1 MINISKFFNTD
12 GDNPDNSDISSSSRD
27 EQIRELPLLPLR
39 DMVLFPHTVSP
50 VFVGRTKSISALAHA
65 MGRDKRIFLVTQ
77 SSPDIIK
84 PKITDI
90 YHTGTEASISQILR
104 LPDGTVKILVE
115 GIRRGKVRSIHDN
128 DLDGYISVK
137 FLPFIEIPM
146 DESQAEASI
155 RTVSEA
161 FHNYAKQSGNIPK
174 NLLQN
179 LRALAAD
186 PSQFADTISAQM
198 PFKLSDK
205 QTLLDTASLEDRF
218 VLILKLIEQE
228 IEVFAMSQK
237 IKDRVKDQMEKL
249 QKKHYLN
256 EQMRAIR
263 KEMGEEPEPQQ
274 EFKLLES
281 QVKRKKLPKE
291 ALAVVRQELE
301 KFKKMSPMSSEATV
315 VRNYIEWI
323 LALPWYKKSRSKI
336 DIAEAESTLNQDH
349 YGLDKPKERILE
361 YLAVQMLVK
370 KIRGPILCLVGPP
383 GVGKTSLARS
393 VARAMGRSFAR
404 ISLGGVRDEAEIRGH
419 RRTYIGAMPGK
430 IIQTLKK
437 TGFNNPVFCLDEI
450 DKMSTDFRGDP
461 SSALL
466 EVLDPEQNQTF
477 NDHYLDIEYD
487 LSDILFITTAN
498 TLHDIPAPL
507 RDRMEII
514 QIPGYTE
521 NEKEQIAHGFLIPK
535 QVEMNGLG
543 FLISKDNGQTPL
555 FSNDAVLSI
564 IRKYTREAGVRN
576 LEREISS
583 VLRKVAKKI
592 VQTKDID
599 NINGELKAE
608 TITSE
613 TLNEYLGKPR
623 FRNGVLEKEDRIGI
637 VNGLAWTQAGGELL
651 IIESVTMPGKGN
663 VSVTGKLGEV
673 MKESAS
679 AAMSYVRSRSNAL
692 GIRKDFYKDLDIH
705 IHVPEG
711 AIPKDGPSAGISM
724 CTALVSVLTE
734 RPVKRETAM
743 TGEITLRGR
752 VLPIGGLKEKL
763 IAAHASGIK
772 TVIISKENEKDLSEI
787 PASIQEELE
796 IFLVEDMEEVL
807 AKALL
812 EKQEKPLAKEELF
825 VETAETEVAYEESDC
840 MDSNNCIS
848 RSLSDKNCVSEH
860 I

>member
-1 MINISKFFNTD
+1 MINISKFFNSD
-12 GDNPDNSDISSSSRD
+12 SYNKDDSGDSQNSNNSRN
-27 EQIRELPLLPLR
+27 EEIRELPLLPLR

-50 VFVGRTKSISALAHA
+50 VFVGRTKSINSLAQA
-65 MGRDKRIFLVTQ
+65 MGRDKHIFLVTQ

-90 YHTGTEASISQILR
+90 YQTGTEALISQILR

-115 GIRRGKVRSIHDN
+115 GLQRGKVMSIHD
-128 DLDGYISVK
+128 LDSAGYISVK
-137 FLPFIEIPM
+137 FLPFAEIEM
-146 DESQAEASI
+146 DDSQSEASI
-155 RTVSEA
+155 RTVAEA
-161 FHNYAKQSGNIPK
+161 FHNYAKQSGTIPK

-179 LRALAAD
+179 LRALASD
-186 PSQFADTISAQM
+186 PSQFADTIASQM

-205 QTLLDTASLEDRF
+205 QKLLDTASLEERF
-218 VLILKLIEQE
+218 VLLLKLIEQE

-237 IKDRVKDQMEKL
+237 IKGRVKEQMEKL

-291 ALAVVRQELE
+291 ALSVVRQELE

-323 LALPWYKKSRSKI
+323 LSLPWYKKSKSKI
-336 DIAEAESTLNQDH
+336 DITEAESILNKDH

-437 TGFNNPVFCLDEI
+437 TGYNNPVFCLDEI

-461 SSALL
+461 SAALL

-535 QVEMNGLG
+535 QIEMNGLG
-543 FLISKDNGQTPL
+543 FLISKESEETPL
-555 FSNDAVLSI
+555 FSKEAVLSI

-592 VQTKDID
+592 VQSQDID
-599 NINGELKAE
+599 NVNEKLKAE

-613 TLNEYLGKPR
+613 CLTNYLGKPK
-623 FRNGVLEKEDRIGI
+623 FRNGILEKEDRVGI
-637 VNGLAWTQAGGELL
+637 VNGLAWTPAGGELL

-679 AAMSYVRSRSNAL
+679 AAMSYVRSRCSTL
-692 GIRKDFYKDLDIH
+692 GIRQDFYKDLDIH

-711 AIPKDGPSAGISM
+711 AIPKDGPSAGIAM
-724 CTALVSVLTE
+724 CTALVSVLTQKA
-734 RPVKRETAM
+734 VKRKIAM

-763 IAAHASGIK
+763 IAAHTSGIT
-772 TVIISKENEKDLSEI
+772 TVIIPKENEKDLSEL
-787 PASIQEELE
+787 PSSIQDALE
-796 IFLVEDMEEVL
+796 IVMVEEIEEVL
-807 AKALL
+807 STALL
-812 EKQEKPLAKEELF
+812 ETVLLNKHPTSQHYESNDSEKSKIF
-825 VETAETEVAYEESDC
+825 
-840 MDSNNCIS
+840 IS
-848 RSLSDKNCVSEH
+848 QSLSDKNRDNDYVN
-860 I
+860 